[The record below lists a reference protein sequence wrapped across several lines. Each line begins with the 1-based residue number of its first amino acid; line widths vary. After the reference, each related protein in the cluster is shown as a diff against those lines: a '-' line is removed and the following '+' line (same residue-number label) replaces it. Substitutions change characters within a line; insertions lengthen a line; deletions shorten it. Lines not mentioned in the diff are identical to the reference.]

1 MKCPFCRVEN
11 DRVVDSRT
19 SGGGYIIRRRRECLN
34 CGRRFTTYE
43 RIETMPLR
51 VVKKDGSRVEFD
63 REKILNGV
71 MKACEKR
78 PVSMQTIEEIVS
90 SIETE
95 IYNNYDK
102 EVSSKHI
109 GQLVMKRLREVD
121 QVAYIRFASVYR
133 EFKDVSDFV
142 EEVQPML
149 DRERKEREEKQQT
162 EGNNAQQGEA

>member
-1 MKCPFCRVEN
+1 
-11 DRVVDSRT
+11 
-19 SGGGYIIRRRRECLN
+19 LN